1 MLIESEAAEN
11 VNKHKPCQFHQSTAD
26 IFRCEVHNV
35 EPHMCESVD
44 SMDAVCVVWVL
55 SAESKAYKKC
65 RNSIQ
70 PQSIYGID
78 QPK

>member
-44 SMDAVCVVWVL
+44 SMDAVCVV
-55 SAESKAYKKC
+55 
-65 RNSIQ
+65 
-70 PQSIYGID
+70 
-78 QPK
+78 